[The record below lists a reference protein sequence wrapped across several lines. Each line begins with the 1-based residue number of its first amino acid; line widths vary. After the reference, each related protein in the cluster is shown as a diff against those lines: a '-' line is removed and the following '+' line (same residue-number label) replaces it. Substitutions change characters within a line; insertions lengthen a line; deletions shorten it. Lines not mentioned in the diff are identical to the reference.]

1 MSLQKFQHRLRL
13 NSSIKIFIIFLFFHS
28 SVFCPSTQSDKKKDD
43 LDVSQKKGGENP
55 KVGDQKILITSPA
68 LPKFSA
74 AQATVWNQA
83 TFDGSCKYGDHWKT
97 SLPYTALAHDTYGL
111 AVYCGACIKVSHNG
125 PTPVGSKGTKPT
137 YGIITNECANCPP
150 RALDMEPQ
158 FYHTMMGGDAVPGIT
173 SINWEIVDCTEAQP
187 DARDFKT
194 VKLIPKD
201 GDSQYFFKFQVAGT
215 TLPIKKVE
223 TKSKESVWKNS
234 VKTNYNY
241 YSVDPPSDFI
251 DVRITCENGKVLEYS
266 NFQAVFN
273 KNVEINDNCS
283 KPKA

>member
-1 MSLQKFQHRLRL
+1 MRARSLQ
-13 NSSIKIFIIFLFFHS
+13 
-28 SVFCPSTQSDKKKDD
+28 TEGTDD

-137 YGIITNECANCPP
+137 YGIITNECANG
-150 RALDMEPQ
+150 RLW
-158 FYHTMMGGDAVPGIT
+158 T
-173 SINWEIVDCTEAQP
+173 CTEAQP

-201 GDSQYFFKFQVAGT
+201 GDSQYFF
-215 TLPIKKVE
+215 
-223 TKSKESVWKNS
+223 
-234 VKTNYNY
+234 
-241 YSVDPPSDFI
+241 
-251 DVRITCENGKVLEYS
+251 
-266 NFQAVFN
+266 
-273 KNVEINDNCS
+273 
-283 KPKA
+283 